1 MKRKLIEFDV
11 FERIKKDSL
20 STAERELA
28 ESTQYLAKTLGLDG
42 LEIDCYGPEN
52 VVFESSDGTYL
63 HANYKI
69 NNGFIEFDNLEQ
81 LVITEESEKS
91 KSKEVLSKMLD
102 CIIESK
108 DQEADELFGEWL
120 GLPGSKKIFNEVRQ
134 RRRVPIRKNGK
145 MTGKYRIAWWNAGTP
160 HRRQKASV
168 VRSRMKGKVKAG
180 KLRGASK
187 KKAYAANRKRL
198 NVGHMMKE
206 WHMISENVMDYV
218 NYCQYGTVVK
228 ESYVNHDENH
238 NIVSVKIPTIK
249 VRNEAKMLQFNWKT
263 MNTDV
268 MVKRNQAKKLYENEK
283 FAKEVAEIKRFN
295 ALSDDK
301 SLEEAFQNAATNW
314 PQVLYVTQ
322 KELSNQVKLALEAT
336 NATNYD
342 DATCEFIAEG
352 LLRTAHETFVDRVAK
367 ILKLAGSKVNEGAN
381 DKYAEFANVVENYY
395 KTLDESSSLEM
406 QAFVDLYEALR
417 NVYEVAKEEENQE
430 MAVETASHLD
440 DLLSIIKQESEP
452 SLEVA
457 ENAASWLYDVVEANL
472 EGMEWETNEPVVSAT
487 GDHPMVRQHAKKSYS
502 PASDLGSDCGDAQ
515 MTSDGKETHGSAAE
529 ELANSGFSN
538 EGGEGVYPNLDN
550 PYILKNAD
558 YKIHGEKDIDS
569 DSDQLAHV
577 GGNDT
582 WPNLQNPYVKNAD
595 VSKE

>member
-1 MKRKLIEFDV
+1 
-11 FERIKKDSL
+11 
-20 STAERELA
+20 
-28 ESTQYLAKTLGLDG
+28 
-42 LEIDCYGPEN
+42 
-52 VVFESSDGTYL
+52 
-63 HANYKI
+63 
-69 NNGFIEFDNLEQ
+69 
-81 LVITEESEKS
+81 
-91 KSKEVLSKMLD
+91 
-102 CIIESK
+102 
-108 DQEADELFGEWL
+108 
-120 GLPGSKKIFNEVRQ
+120 
-134 RRRVPIRKNGK
+134 
-145 MTGKYRIAWWNAGTP
+145 
-160 HRRQKASV
+160 
-168 VRSRMKGKVKAG
+168 
-180 KLRGASK
+180 
-187 KKAYAANRKRL
+187 
-198 NVGHMMKE
+198 MKE